1 MEFLKDEDIR
11 LRAVEPKDAGEMWEI
26 ESDSR
31 QWYENGMMAPISYY
45 HLQEYAS
52 KYDSDPYRSGQI
64 RLIAER
70 WDHQKDDYVTFGIF
84 DLYEISAQ
92 RRTAFVGI
100 YIKENWRN
108 TGVAGRVLNLGE
120 DYARRLLN
128 LRILGAKI
136 NATNL
141 ASKNLFENNGFILSG
156 TLRDWLITG
165 NTTNDLLIYAKHLI

>member
-11 LRAVEPKDAGEMWEI
+11 LRAVEPEDAGEMWEI

-31 QWYENGMMAPISYY
+31 QWYENGMMAPISYF
-45 HLQEYAS
+45 HLHEFAL
-52 KYDSDPYRSGQI
+52 KYDGDPFRSGQI
-64 RLIAER
+64 RLIADI
-70 WDHQKDDYVTFGIF
+70 WDNQKGDNETFGIF

-100 YIKENWRN
+100 YIKEKWRN
-108 TGVAGRVLNLGE
+108 IGVASRVLNLGE

-136 NATNL
+136 SASNL

-156 TLRDWLITG
+156 TLRDWLITV
-165 NTTNDLLIYAKHLI
+165 NTTNDLLIYTKHLI